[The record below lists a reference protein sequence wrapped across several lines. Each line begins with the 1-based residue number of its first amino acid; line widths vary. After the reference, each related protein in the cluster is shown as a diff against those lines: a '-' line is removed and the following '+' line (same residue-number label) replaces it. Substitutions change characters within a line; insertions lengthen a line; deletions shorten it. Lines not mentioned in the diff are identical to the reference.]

1 MHFEKYNFVNHR
13 ATAKMAERS
22 GHIDLPLPLYLEK
35 LAEQHP
41 ERIIT
46 RVLAKRTTSYESRD
60 VTIAEFSRAVD
71 TTARW
76 LDEKFGEEGDSEVVA
91 FLASGSDLRYMI
103 LLVAAVKSNRLAFFP
118 SPRNDVQAQCK
129 IFEEYGCRQLLLP
142 KRNPLGKHMERVVE
156 KLDLAI
162 GEVPDLDDLLDAED
176 PTIYSWA
183 LRKNVDIRYEPMVG
197 IHTSGSTGLPKPV
210 VVKHGN
216 FTAIEHWKR
225 IPELGGSRVHFT
237 HWSAMNILLAMPLFH
252 LAGIDIFFA
261 ALVHGFT
268 LLLPPDDSGPLSA
281 EIISDIIQQLEVDS
295 IIVSPSILADMTATA
310 KMSRSL
316 SQIKAAMYGG
326 GPLPQAAGDTIVQ
339 YCDLYNLIGTS
350 EGGVYPTELLA
361 RENWQYIKVS
371 HQFGFEMRPHA
382 DDLHEMVFVRHEKWQ
397 DFQVP
402 FFTFPKIEEYAT
414 KDLFKQHPSQPDLW
428 SWQGRTDDVVVF
440 SNGEKFNPTGME
452 NIINGSPH
460 VKNALVYGNGKFQ
473 SALLVEPNVDDK
485 DPATAEDIIDRIWPT
500 VQEANARSAAHG
512 RVTTDMILITDP
524 ERPLPRAGKGTVQR
538 EAAFKLYERD
548 LEELYAVANG
558 DMSHS
563 ARKDSTREDESRIDV
578 RPLTR
583 HILATLRENS
593 SVLLQAEDDFFAA
606 GIDSLGVTILVR
618 SLRRIL
624 GDNREV
630 AAKAIYEHP
639 TALQLAR
646 YLCDFGSAIAPADDP
661 TDLMQE
667 LYLKY
672 TFDLPITARAPSQSD
687 LKDKVVI
694 LTGSTGSFGTYLLD
708 RLLRD
713 ESVAHI
719 ICLNR
724 RENAEDIQRRS
735 LEDKGLSTELH
746 DKSITFAVADF
757 SKQYLGLDAAMYKAL
772 LSSVTHILHNAWHV
786 NFNLPI
792 QHFESPHISGVSQ
805 LVDFSARSTYGAMI
819 FFVSSIGAVQAYES
833 TSGSENR
840 SVPENAI
847 SDWSCAPR
855 DSGYSQS
862 KLVAENILAAAAR
875 EAHVPCAIVRVGQLA
890 GPLSGTGV
898 WPRQEWLPS
907 LVVSSR
913 YMNCLPATLGS
924 FDVVDWVPVDL
935 AAKAVIDFFNDA
947 AERVRTFRGSEMKV
961 YHCVNPRKTHWDTLL
976 PAIQPLLGVHTV
988 IPSQKWVELLEKSED
1003 EASTDKNP
1011 AAKLVTFYKFLV
1023 EAEMQVPLET
1033 KHSEEASRTLRTMTP
1048 ITGEMMARWLR
1059 RWV

>member
-1 MHFEKYNFVNHR
+1 
-13 ATAKMAERS
+13 MAERS
-22 GHIDLPLPLYLEK
+22 EYIDQPLPLYLERSI
-35 LAEQHP
+35 EQDP
-41 ERIIT
+41 ERIIA
-46 RVLAKRTTSYESRD
+46 RILAKTRTNYESRD
-60 VTIAEFSRAVD
+60 VTIAQFNRAVD

-76 LDEKFGEEGDSEVVA
+76 LDEKDGKGGNSEVVA
-91 FLASGSDLRYMI
+91 FMASGLDLRYMI
-103 LLVAAVKSNRLAFFP
+103 LLVAAIKSNRLAFFP

-129 IFEEYGCRQLLLP
+129 IFEEYGCRQLLVP
-142 KRNPLGKHMERVVE
+142 KGNSLGKHMERVAE

-162 GEVPDLDDLLDAED
+162 GEVPDLNDLLDAQD
-176 PTIYSWA
+176 HTTYSWVP
-183 LRKNVDIRYEPMVG
+183 RKDVDIRYEPMVG

-225 IPELGGSRVHFT
+225 IPELGGGKVHFA
-237 HWSAMNILLAMPLFH
+237 HWSGTQILLAMPLFH

-261 ALVHGFT
+261 AIVNDFT
-268 LLLPPDDSGPLSA
+268 LVLPPEDAGPLNA
-281 EIISDIIQQLEVDS
+281 EIISDIIQELNVDA
-295 IIVSPSILADMTATA
+295 IIVSPSILADMTTTT
-310 KMSRSL
+310 KMSTSL
-316 SQIKAAMYGG
+316 SNIKAAIYGG
-326 GPLPQAAGDTIVQ
+326 GPLPQAAGDTVVR
-339 YCDLYNLIGTS
+339 YCNLYNIIGTS
-350 EGGVYPTELLA
+350 EGGIYPTELLS
-361 RENWQYIKVS
+361 REAWQYIKIS

-382 DDLHEMVFVRHEKWQ
+382 DELHEMVFVRDEKWQ
-397 DFQVP
+397 EFQVP
-402 FFTFPKIEEYAT
+402 FFTFPELEEYAT
-414 KDLFKQHPSQPDLW
+414 KDLFKQHPSHPDLW

-500 VQEANARSAAHG
+500 VQEANANSAAHG

-538 EAAFKLYERD
+538 KAAFKLYEKD

-558 DMSHS
+558 GANHAM
-563 ARKDSTREDESRIDV
+563 RKDSAREDESRIDV
-578 RPLTR
+578 RSLTG
-583 HILATLRENS
+583 HILNALRENS
-593 SVLLQAEDDFFAA
+593 SVLLRADDDFFAA

-630 AAKAIYEHP
+630 TAKAIYEHP

-646 YLCDFGSAIAPADDP
+646 YLCDFKSAIAPADEP

-672 TFDLPITARAPSQSD
+672 TFDLPITARAPLQSD
-687 LKDKVVI
+687 LKEKVVI
-694 LTGSTGSFGTYLLD
+694 LSGSTGSFGTYLLD

-724 RENAEDIQRRS
+724 SENAEDIQRRS
-735 LEDKGLSTELH
+735 LEEKGLSTELH

-805 LVDFSARSTYGAMI
+805 LIDFSARSSYGAMI
-819 FFVSSIGAVQAYES
+819 LFISSIGAVQAYQPPS
-833 TSGSENR
+833 DSENR
-840 SVPENAI
+840 SVPEAVI
-847 SDWSCAPR
+847 SEWSCAPR

-875 EAHVPCAIVRVGQLA
+875 EAHIPCAIVRVGQLA
-890 GPLSGTGV
+890 GPASGTGV

-913 YMNCLPATLGS
+913 HMGCLPATLGS
-924 FDVVDWVPVDL
+924 FDAVDWVPVDI
-935 AAKAVIDFFNDA
+935 AAKAVIEFFDDA
-947 AERVRTFRGSEMKV
+947 AEQVRTSSGSEMKV
-961 YHCVNPRKTHWDTLL
+961 YHCVNPQKTHWDALL

-988 IPSQKWVELLEKSED
+988 IPSQKWVKLLEKSED

-1023 EAEMQVPLET
+1023 EAEMQVPLDT
-1033 KHSEEASRTLRTMTP
+1033 KHSEEASRTLRTMPP